1 MIELTVFLSNL
12 SIFEKLKFIGEFAD
26 KYYFELPYMED
37 YQEIELPENY
47 KKIIDKYSIE
57 QLICILSNMLD
68 DETIKQFNLQD
79 LNKIASKF
87 IITELEH
94 NNFPINRN
102 SIILDNLEPIKE
114 FLVYEG
120 YINDKNFYQKYG
132 HHEKF
137 SCLVD
142 KEIARLLFKK
152 EFMDDFL
159 MMENHEID
167 NYGRKHHMINIFF
180 SSWTIYKHK
189 VEVDSKERFLNVI
202 KNEFSHVN
210 WKTVSRL
217 FDVEDAEFIQTF
229 LEKIDWE
236 FAKEYHSKLKKK

>member
-1 MIELTVFLSNL
+1 MIELTIFLSNL
-12 SIFEKLKFIGEFAD
+12 TIFEKVKFIGEFAD

-37 YQEIELPENY
+37 YQEVELPSNY

-102 SIILDNLEPIKE
+102 SLIFTNLEPIKE

-120 YINDKNFYQKYG
+120 YIMIKTFYQNMDIK
-132 HHEKF
+132 KN
-137 SCLVD
+137 LVV
-142 KEIARLLFKK
+142 
-152 EFMDDFL
+152 
-159 MMENHEID
+159 
-167 NYGRKHHMINIFF
+167 
-180 SSWTIYKHK
+180 WW
-189 VEVDSKERFLNVI
+189 I
-202 KNEFSHVN
+202 KN
-210 WKTVSRL
+210 
-217 FDVEDAEFIQTF
+217 
-229 LEKIDWE
+229 
-236 FAKEYHSKLKKK
+236 